1 LTILFTE
8 DESRTYE
15 FLAGK
20 EKVVEK
26 PDFNG
31 KLTKKVEFIV
41 VLNMAQG
48 LYNNKNPKSYIVI
61 LYDMFIK

>member
-61 LYDMFIK
+61 PYDMFIK

>member
-61 LYDMFIK
+61 L